1 MGQPDQFAKRT
12 FAAATERITGGAVTW
27 QDPPEIGLVKVQ
39 SDGLLLVHHPDRIAA
54 LPAPWPEAGSHE
66 EVLVELKMPGDHLD
80 FPAVERALLR
90 RQARQVQRAE
100 EATRAWSGQEPL
112 WLVAPHV
119 PDWLRAQR
127 ALIAVGQ
134 ACYRVEPSS
143 FPFLWIAANDLPLRD
158 ELVPFLVARSGRALD
173 EFARWVASRMPLA
186 WVLGM
191 VRFTAMSAT
200 VREELLWWVGKGEDP
215 EVKARE
221 REILQALLGANP
233 DVQQK
238 LVEKGIE
245 RGIEQGRLSE
255 ARAALR
261 RVLAQRQLALR
272 PEEDARIEGCAE
284 LDVLER
290 WLERAVAATT
300 AAEALT

>member
-1 MGQPDQFAKRT
+1 
-12 FAAATERITGGAVTW
+12 
-27 QDPPEIGLVKVQ
+27 
-39 SDGLLLVHHPDRIAA
+39 
-54 LPAPWPEAGSHE
+54 
-66 EVLVELKMPGDHLD
+66 
-80 FPAVERALLR
+80 
-90 RQARQVQRAE
+90 
-100 EATRAWSGQEPL
+100 
-112 WLVAPHV
+112 
-119 PDWLRAQR
+119 
-127 ALIAVGQ
+127 
-134 ACYRVEPSS
+134 
-143 FPFLWIAANDLPLRD
+143 
-158 ELVPFLVARSGRALD
+158 
-173 EFARWVASRMPLA
+173 MPLA

-245 RGIEQGRLSE
+245 RGRLSE
-255 ARAALR
+255 ARTALR

-284 LDVLER
+284 LEVLER
-290 WLERAVAATT
+290 WLERAVTATT

>member
-12 FAAATERITGGAVTW
+12 FADETERLTGGAVTW

-39 SDGLLLVHHPDRIAA
+39 GDGLLLVRHPDRIAG
-54 LPAPWPEAGSHE
+54 LSAPWPEARMHE
-66 EVLVELKMPGDHLD
+66 EILVELKMPGDHLD

-100 EATRAWSGQEPL
+100 ESARGWLGQEPL

-119 PDWLRAQR
+119 PDWLRTQR
-127 ALIAVGQ
+127 ALVAIGPG
-134 ACYRVEPSS
+134 CYRVEPSF
-143 FPFLWIAANDLPLRD
+143 FPFLWIAANDLPLRN

-191 VRFTAMSAT
+191 VRSTAMSAT

-238 LVEKGIE
+238 LVEKGRIA
-245 RGIEQGRLSE
+245 E
-255 ARAALR
+255 ARTALR
-261 RVLAQRQLALR
+261 RVLAQRKLALR

-290 WLERAVAATT
+290 WHERAVTATT
-300 AAEALT
+300 AAEALE